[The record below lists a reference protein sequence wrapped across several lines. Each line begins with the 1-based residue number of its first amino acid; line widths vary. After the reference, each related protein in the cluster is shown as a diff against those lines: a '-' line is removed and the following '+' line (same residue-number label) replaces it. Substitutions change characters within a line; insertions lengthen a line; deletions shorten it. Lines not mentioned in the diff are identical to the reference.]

1 MTQTEKDMQELNMTP
16 EKLAARQEQLA
27 GITGAPRKTRSDAG
41 KPREKK
47 APAVEGKLSQEQ
59 VIKLEALF
67 AEREEAKITT
77 SGRAAGV
84 HRLPRRNH
92 GQVAQILLEC
102 EGLRAS

>member
-67 AEREEAKITT
+67 AEREEAKIHYLD
-77 SGRAAGV
+77 AQ
-84 HRLPRRNH
+84 
-92 GQVAQILLEC
+92 QVFSDFLDEITAK
-102 EGLRAS
+102 